1 MILPPLVFPG
11 YLVVDVD
18 AAVVVAQEVVV
29 FDPAFGPRQR
39 AQLDCRPE
47 LESMVKNF
55 FLSSSMIVLSK

>member
-1 MILPPLVFPG
+1 VILPG

-29 FDPAFGPRQR
+29 LDPAFGPRQR

-47 LESMVKNF
+47 LESM
-55 FLSSSMIVLSK
+55 L

>member
-1 MILPPLVFPG
+1 MILPPLAFPG

-29 FDPAFGPRQR
+29 FDPAFGPRQW

-47 LESMVKNF
+47 LESM
-55 FLSSSMIVLSK
+55 L

>member
-1 MILPPLVFPG
+1 MILPPLAFPG

-47 LESMVKNF
+47 LESM
-55 FLSSSMIVLSK
+55 L